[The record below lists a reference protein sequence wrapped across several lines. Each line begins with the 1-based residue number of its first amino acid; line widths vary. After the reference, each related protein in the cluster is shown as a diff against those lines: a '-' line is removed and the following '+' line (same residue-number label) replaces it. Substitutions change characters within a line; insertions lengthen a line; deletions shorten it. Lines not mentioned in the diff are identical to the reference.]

1 MWGYAVKLTITDL
14 RICNSKVN
22 MLPYRSDGDRFGTP
36 EWWEAITD
44 EGGDCEDFS
53 IAKYH
58 RLRAMGM
65 RPEQMRF
72 ATCFVEPSAAAEK
85 RDRYH
90 CVLLV
95 DLTPETTY
103 VLDNRYPHPMEHSF
117 LPYEWHK
124 LQVPGT
130 QTWEWAQGAD
140 KTIS

>member
-1 MWGYAVKLTITDL
+1 MTLTLTDL
-14 RICNSKVN
+14 KIVNSKVN
-22 MLPYRSDGDRFGTP
+22 MLPYKSDAERFGMP
-36 EWWEAITD
+36 EWWSDICD
-44 EGGDCEDFS
+44 DGGDCEDYS

-65 RPEQMRF
+65 PALQMRF
-72 ATCFVEPSAAAEK
+72 ATCFVERSAAAEK

-95 DLTPETTY
+95 DMDTVGMNSQTY
-103 VLDNRYPHPMEHSF
+103 VLDNRHPLPMEWDL

-124 LQVPGT
+124 LQIAGT